1 MTIEFSSVRRKMPN
15 CMMSHFCDRSYSI
28 DQKKL
33 LWASVRP
40 KPGFGIGSR
49 NQGPILVLEPKNSF
63 SESEILF
70 LQTNQNFSSFLHLWG
85 YKFYKLEDKRTNIF
99 KNNLNIFKI

>member
-1 MTIEFSSVRRKMPN
+1 MPN

-40 KPGFGIGSR
+40 KPDFGIESR
-49 NQGPILVLEPKNSF
+49 NQGPILVLEPKNSI

-70 LQTNQNFSSFLHLWG
+70 LQT
-85 YKFYKLEDKRTNIF
+85 KLCE
-99 KNNLNIFKI
+99 